1 MMGKHILIVDD
12 EETNVEYF
20 KDLLEV
26 SGYTIT
32 VARNGQEAMDMAVS
46 QKPDMILM
54 DVQMPIKDGLAA
66 TRELRAQDGFGD
78 LPIIALTALA
88 MTGDREKTLEAGCTD
103 YISKPVRVKDLLA
116 KVAEYLG

>member
-1 MMGKHILIVDD
+1 MGKHILIVDD
-12 EETNVEYF
+12 EETNIEYF

-32 VARNGQEAMDMAVS
+32 VARNGQEGVDMALS
-46 QKPDMILM
+46 QKPDLILM
-54 DVQMPIKDGLAA
+54 DMQMPVKDGLTA
-66 TRELRAQDGFGD
+66 TRELREKDGFSD

-103 YISKPVRVKDLLA
+103 YISKPVRVRDLIA